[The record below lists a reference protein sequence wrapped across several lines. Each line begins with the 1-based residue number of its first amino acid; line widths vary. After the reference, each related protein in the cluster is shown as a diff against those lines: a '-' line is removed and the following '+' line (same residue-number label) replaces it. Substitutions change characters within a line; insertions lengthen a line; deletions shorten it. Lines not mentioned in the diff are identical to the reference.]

1 MEDKS
6 RRLDN
11 ELKKNQEH
19 INQTLERLREEKR
32 KEELKDKEL
41 TDKFSTLAQKL
52 QEINK
57 KVHFMR
63 VYHENTSN

>member
-6 RRLDN
+6 RRLDT

-19 INQTLERLREEKR
+19 INQTLERLREERR
-32 KEELKDKEL
+32 KEEIKDKEL
-41 TDKFSTLAQKL
+41 NDKYNNLSQKL

-57 KVHFMR
+57 KVDI
-63 VYHENTSN
+63 YSK